1 MNMKTRKNINRA
13 FGRTASDSSFS
24 SPRFRRGGK
33 ENPGFARAK
42 ARQKQKSPAL
52 AERARTGIDG
62 LDKMLHGG
70 LIRGR
75 NTLLSGPCG
84 SGKTTLA
91 VQFVY
96 NGIIKDGEPGLYVTL
111 EENKHKIMDD
121 MLKLGLDLRT
131 AEKSGKFHIIGGPM
145 GHLTSQMAKV
155 DAKMKD
161 LVAEIEEVVKANK
174 IKRVAVD
181 SINLFTMLAKD
192 DSERRIALAEL
203 GNCLSSLGCT
213 SLLLSETKENTMDLS
228 RYGLEEFI
236 VDGVIVLYLVRQD
249 SAFVPGL
256 VVRKIRGSSHD
267 REIRVYQ
274 ITDKGIVVYPDE
286 RMFTG

>member
-1 MNMKTRKNINRA
+1 MKTRKMKIKKINSGK
-13 FGRTASDSSFS
+13 FKTA
-24 SPRFRRGGK
+24 GK
-33 ENPGFARAK
+33 KSKFIAEKAK
-42 ARQKQKSPAL
+42 
-52 AERARTGIDG
+52 TGIDG
-62 LDKMLHGG
+62 LDTMLHGG

-75 NTLLSGPCG
+75 NILLSGPCG

-91 VQFVY
+91 MQFIY
-96 NGIIKDGEPGLYVTL
+96 NGLIKEDEPGLYVTL
-111 EENKHKIMDD
+111 EENKHKIVDD
-121 MLKLGLDLRT
+121 MMKFGLDLKA
-131 AEKSGKFHIIGGPM
+131 AEKSGKFHIIGGPL

-161 LVAEIEEVVKANK
+161 LVAEIEEVVKANG
-174 IKRVAVD
+174 IKRVAID

-236 VDGVIVLYLVRQD
+236 VDGVIVLYLVRQG
-249 SAFVPGL
+249 STFVPGI

-274 ITDKGIVVYPDE
+274 ITDRGVVVYPDE
-286 RMFTG
+286 RMFTNV